1 MPATI
6 IGNSEW
12 TSRGLVLT
20 AQDAQEQVNGLVNVQ
35 VTYVGPASR
44 HDQISREFYQDAPPP
59 IFPSVV
65 SPSELVTN
73 RLYMVSRSVSRA
85 NGLTTVQ
92 ADYVGGLQRSGF
104 NGYFLSESVER
115 GKRATAYNYFGGT
128 VLNSVVVSSFTI
140 INVGTFTAE
149 TATMRAPLNYTPG
162 GVLRNTTIGSVFLYD
177 ERIKLVEFVRI
188 ANTSAAV
195 VPSFTR
201 ADLASLS
208 KTQQGNVN
216 FFGVTAQGPSDAS
229 FADLWLVDGPDEVKE
244 FGLLSFEKDTPIAYT
259 ESSSFVTPTVE
270 VVTLTHRLSR

>member
-44 HDQISREFYQDAPPP
+44 HDQISRSFYLDATPP
-59 IFPSVV
+59 IWPQVV

-85 NGLTTVQ
+85 NGLTTIQ
-92 ADYVGGLQRSGF
+92 ANYVGGLQRSGF
-104 NGYFLSESVER
+104 NGYFLSESIES
-115 GKRATAYNYFGGT
+115 GKRATAYNYFDGS
-128 VLNSVVVSSFTI
+128 VLNSIT
-140 INVGTFTAE
+140 NVGTFSAKTV
-149 TATMRAPLNYTPG
+149 TIRAPLNYTPG
-162 GVLRNTTIGSVFLYD
+162 GVLRNTTIGSVFLYN

-208 KTQQGNVN
+208 KTQQGDVN

-244 FGLLSFEKDTPIAYT
+244 LGLLSFEKDTPIAYT